1 MKKTAII
8 LLILTFGFVASVS
21 ADHPKYRVVILTDQT
36 HDDGNS
42 LIRYLYY
49 SHFFDTEAII
59 VTPQLPDF
67 NHNDPGPWN
76 KAQSIINAYE
86 QEYPHLK
93 KHQSDLITPE
103 QLRKVTKQGRGAI
116 PILFLTNARKFSGEI
131 AGRHVESSW
140 GDIHFHDWIGEGL
153 NPNGEPKDSEGSE
166 YLLEVFSKK
175 DDRPIYVQSWG
186 GPITLIQA
194 LYRFRQKNGD
204 KKFSQLLAKLHVFG
218 ILLQDIT
225 FDYLISL
232 DDVKTHGCLNMGDTK
247 STYTGERFSPGWLL
261 LDEGHFWKYI
271 SVMKQNEVNG
281 HGPMSNLYDHGGEG
295 DTPAFLY
302 LVSAAL
308 GLNDPAD
315 PTMGSWGTMF
325 TKMQGPFPD
334 SYFSTCNVN
343 VNEMMR
349 WVPEVKNNFM
359 NRLDWSLKEPKE
371 VNHEPVAAIGKDR
384 SNNII
389 RIKAKPGKT
398 LQLDASRSFD
408 PDGDQ
413 LAIKWFVY
421 ETAGTYTGKYALDC
435 GKNAVLNLKMPEDLG
450 DKEIH
455 LILEVRDQGTP
466 SLVSYRRV
474 ILQNLQA
481 PRPSSLPS
489 KSRSPR

>member
-1 MKKTAII
+1 MKKVT
-8 LLILTFGFVASVS
+8 LLLMVLTFGFVASVC

-49 SHFFDTEAII
+49 SHLFDTEAII

-86 QEYPHLK
+86 QEYPQLK
-93 KHQSDLITPE
+93 KHQQDLITPE
-103 QLRKVTKQGRGAI
+103 QLRNVTKKGRGAL
-116 PILFLTNARKFSGEI
+116 PIIWLTNTRKFSGEI

-140 GDIHFHDWIGEGL
+140 GEINFHDWIGEGL
-153 NPNGEPKDSEGSE
+153 NPNGESKDSEGSE
-166 YLLEVFSKK
+166 YLLEVFGKK

-194 LYRFRQKNGD
+194 LYRYRQKYGD
-204 KKFSQLLAKLHVFG
+204 KKYVKLLAKLHVFG

-247 STYTGERFSPGWLL
+247 STFTGKRFNPGWLL

-302 LVSAAL
+302 LISAAL
-308 GLNDPAD
+308 GLNDPTD

-325 TKMQGPFPD
+325 KKMQGPFPT
-334 SYFSTCNVN
+334 SYFSTCKVD
-343 VNEMMR
+343 VNELMR
-349 WVPEVKNNFM
+349 WVPDVKNSFM
-359 NRLDWSLKEPKE
+359 NCLDWSLKEPEE
-371 VNHEPVAAIGKDR
+371 VNHEPIAVIGKDHGNR
-384 SNNII
+384 II
-389 RIKAKPGKT
+389 RMKVEPGKT
-398 LQLDASRSFD
+398 LQLDASGSSD

-413 LAIKWFVY
+413 LDIKWFVY
-421 ETAGTYTGKYALDC
+421 ENAGTYAGIVLQESGASP
-435 GKNAVLNLKMPEDLG
+435 VLNFEVPKDLE

-455 LILEVRDQGTP
+455 LVLEVRDNGTP

-474 ILQNLQA
+474 ILQNRQA

-489 KSRSPR
+489 KSR

>member
-1 MKKTAII
+1 MKKVTFL
-8 LLILTFGFVASVS
+8 LLIFATGLFSS
-21 ADHPKYRVVILTDQT
+21 ALAENPKYRVVILTDQT

-49 SHFFDTEAII
+49 SHLFDTEAII

-67 NHNDPGPWN
+67 NYNDPGPWN
-76 KAQSIINAYE
+76 KAQSIIDAYE

-93 KHQSDLITPE
+93 KHQQDLITPE
-103 QLRKVTKQGRGAI
+103 QLRNVTKKGRGAL
-116 PILFLTNARKFSGEI
+116 PIIWLTNTRKFSGEI

-140 GDIHFHDWIGEGL
+140 GDINFHDWIGEGL
-153 NPNGEPKDSEGSE
+153 NPNGESKDSEGSE
-166 YLLEVFSKK
+166 FLLEVFSKR

-194 LYRFRQKNGD
+194 LYRYRQKYGD
-204 KKFSQLLAKLHVFG
+204 KKYVKLLAKLHVFG

-247 STYTGERFSPGWLL
+247 STYTDERVNPGWLL

-302 LVSAAL
+302 LISAAL
-308 GLNDPAD
+308 GLNDPTD

-325 TKMQGPFPD
+325 KKMQGPFPTN
-334 SYFSTCNVN
+334 YFSTCKVD
-343 VNEMMR
+343 VNELMR
-349 WVPEVKNNFM
+349 WVPDVKNSFM
-359 NRLDWSLKEPKE
+359 NRLGWSIKEPSE
-371 VNHEPVAAIGKDR
+371 ANHEPFAIIGKDHG
-384 SNNII
+384 NQII
-389 RIKAKPGKT
+389 RMKVKPGAT
-398 LQLDASRSFD
+398 IQLDATGSFD

-413 LAIKWFVY
+413 LDIKWFVY
-421 ETAGTYTGKYALDC
+421 ETAGTYAGKVLPESGASP
-435 GKNAVLNLKMPEDLG
+435 VLNFKVPKDLE

-455 LILEVRDQGTP
+455 LVLEVRDNGTP

-474 ILQNLQA
+474 ILQNRQA
-481 PRPSSLPS
+481 PRPSSLPLR
-489 KSRSPR
+489 SRSPR